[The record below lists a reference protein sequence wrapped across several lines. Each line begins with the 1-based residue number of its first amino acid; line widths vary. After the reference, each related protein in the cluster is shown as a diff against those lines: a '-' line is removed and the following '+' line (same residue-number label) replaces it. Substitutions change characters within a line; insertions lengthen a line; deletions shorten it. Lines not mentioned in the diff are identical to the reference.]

1 VNRLERLYAI
11 SDRLRRAAPTTIP
24 ARIFAEE
31 FGVTRRTIER
41 DLASLKSAGV
51 PLFGQ
56 SGRSGGAGSI
66 AKPQRI
72 LAALSDSEVMAVIL
86 AVDLAREAPF
96 GAAASSAAARLL
108 ETVSGSQAPSVAALR
123 DRFRVAA
130 STAKP
135 VSKRVRSTIEDAVYR
150 QTAVRLHYVDS
161 DGVATLRLVEPTGF
175 YYSEGTWS
183 LVAWCR
189 LRDAGRLFRLHR
201 ITRATATRQPCVER
215 NIDEVLGWV
224 PRPGRAP

>member
-11 SDRLRRAAPTTIP
+11 RDRLRRAAPTTIP

-86 AVDLAREAPF
+86 AVDLARDAPF

-135 VSKRVRSTIEDAVYR
+135 MSKRVHSILEDAVHC

-161 DGVATLRLVEPTGF
+161 DGVATSRLVEPTGF
-175 YYSEGTWS
+175 YCSEGTWS

>member
-1 VNRLERLYAI
+1 LERLYAI
-11 SDRLRRAAPTTIP
+11 SDRLRRAAPATIA
-24 ARIFAEE
+24 ARLLAEE

-56 SGRSGGAGSI
+56 PGRSGGAGSI
-66 AKPQRI
+66 AKPQRK

-86 AVDLAREAPF
+86 AADLAKDAPF

-108 ETVSGSQAPSVAALR
+108 DTISDTQTPSVTALR
-123 DRFRVAA
+123 NRFRIAPPV
-130 STAKP
+130 SKP
-135 VSKRVRSTIEDAVYR
+135 VSKRIRSVIEDAVHS
-150 QTAVRLHYVDS
+150 QAAVRIQYLDA
-161 DGVATLRLVEPTGF
+161 DGVATSRTVEPTGF
-175 YYSEGTWS
+175 YYSEGLWS

-201 ITRATATRQPCVER
+201 ITRAVATRQHYPER
-215 NIDEVLGWV
+215 NLDAVLGWV

>member
-86 AVDLAREAPF
+86 AVDLARDAPF

-135 VSKRVRSTIEDAVYR
+135 VSKRVRSTIEDAVHR

-161 DGVATLRLVEPTGF
+161 DGVATSRLVEPTGF

>member
-11 SDRLRRAAPTTIP
+11 SDRLRRTAPTTIP

-86 AVDLAREAPF
+86 AVDLARDAPF

-135 VSKRVRSTIEDAVYR
+135 VSKRVRSTIEDAVHR

-161 DGVATLRLVEPTGF
+161 DGVTTSRLVEPTGF

-201 ITRATATRQPCVER
+201 ITRAVATRQPCVER